1 MDIASET
8 GAPIMRP
15 MFYEYP
21 DDEVCYTLGD
31 QYMFGSD
38 ILFAP
43 IVNQGQT
50 DRRVYLP
57 AGTWVNVNDKQEYEG
72 GKFVDAHAELHQF
85 IAYVKKGT
93 EVLSIF

>member
-1 MDIASET
+1 
-8 GAPIMRP
+8 
-15 MFYEYP
+15 
-21 DDEVCYTLGD
+21 
-31 QYMFGSD
+31 MFGSD

-85 IAYVKKGT
+85 IAYVKKGA
-93 EVLSIF
+93 EAFRSFRQEYGI